1 VNCIRCAGACCE
13 EITIEINASNEFP
26 KAMAEWLTARGVA
39 AGPNLYAVPSRC
51 PQLTLD
57 GLCGCH
63 DTKPLV
69 CAMMT
74 VGGQECL
81 DALRRRRTP
90 EQYAVIRDEDD
101 PTVEQVYVRTKEIG

>member
-26 KAMAEWLTARGVA
+26 GAMAEWLAARGVP
-39 AGPNLYAVPSRC
+39 AGPRLYAVPSRC
-51 PQLTLD
+51 PQLTD
-57 GLCGCH
+57 AGLCRCH
-63 DTKPLV
+63 EEKPLV
-69 CAMMT
+69 CAVMA

-90 EQYAVIRDEDD
+90 EQYAAIRDEGD
-101 PTVEQVYVRTKEIG
+101 PEVIHDGAGRRPS